1 MVALMVP
8 LSVVVEVLG
17 GGSILSGFVPE
28 VAAISLC
35 GHVAFQK
42 KKKKK
47 KKKVLSSFVLI
58 VSQRLER

>member
-1 MVALMVP
+1 MVALVVALP
-8 LSVVVEVLG
+8 VVVVVEVLG

-42 KKKKK
+42 KKERKRKRRKKCYHL
-47 KKKVLSSFVLI
+47 LS
-58 VSQRLER
+58 

>member
-1 MVALMVP
+1 MVTLVVALP
-8 LSVVVEVLG
+8 VVVVVAAVEG
-17 GGSILSGFVPE
+17 TILSGFVPG

-35 GHVAFQK
+35 RRAAFQ
-42 KKKKK
+42 KK